1 MEHKLKIYLV
11 DDHSLFREGL
21 KFLLNNSIY
30 ISEIRE
36 AVNGQDFLD
45 HISEYLPDVVLMDI
59 DMPVL
64 NGIEATQQALKLFP
78 DLKIIAL
85 SMYSDENFYTE
96 MIEAGAKGFLVKNSK
111 FNDVETAILEV
122 YNDRNYFSPEILSS
136 IVTKMNRKQ
145 NQPDID
151 ELTKR
156 EMEVLLNICLGLSNQ
171 EIGEKLNISKRT
183 VDKHRE
189 NLLSK
194 TQCGNTAEL
203 VIFAIKNKYFE
214 I

>member
-45 HISEYLPDVVLMDI
+45 HVREYLPDVVLMDI

-111 FNDVETAILEV
+111 FSDVETAILEV
-122 YNDRNYFSPEILSS
+122 YNNRNYFSPEILSS

>member
-1 MEHKLKIYLV
+1 
-11 DDHSLFREGL
+11 
-21 KFLLNNSIY
+21 
-30 ISEIRE
+30 
-36 AVNGQDFLD
+36 
-45 HISEYLPDVVLMDI
+45 MDI

-122 YNDRNYFSPEILSS
+122 YNNRNYFSPEILSS

>member
-45 HISEYLPDVVLMDI
+45 HVSEYFPDVVLMDI

>member
-45 HISEYLPDVVLMDI
+45 HVSEYLPDVVLMDI

-122 YNDRNYFSPEILSS
+122 YNNRNYFSPEILSS